1 MDEISKQSFVHFT
14 YISFSLAHV
23 RKKMKRGGGGSK
35 QNKIKS
41 KKNHHLTPLQQTK
54 QIKQQQKLSLNTTAA
69 NKTN

>member
-14 YISFSLAHV
+14 YVSFSLAHV
-23 RKKMKRGGGGSK
+23 RKKMKGGGGGEAK
-35 QNKIKS
+35 QQ
-41 KKNHHLTPLQQTK
+41 NHHLTPLQQTK